1 MIEYEKIYPVFLT
14 VILLGSLAFGCA
26 TTDSDDIATQNKRE
40 ADASGLDS
48 HTIGVATYNIRDAQ
62 VMMFK
67 EYLDHY
73 IGDCFPDV
81 TFLYSESISG
91 SEELMDF
98 LELCAENG
106 AEGVMVFGSYD
117 LQKEVAF
124 CAEHDMYM
132 IRPSATSSDAD
143 FEAVASNPYY
153 IGEIGP
159 GSELEYE
166 AGADMTQ
173 TMAED
178 RKTYLIL
185 SGGAAEDNE
194 MHRLR
199 TLGMLETLQE
209 IYGAELEQTAEELAV
224 TEETVTVEAGGLKVT
239 VFPGYLEREENA
251 AAAAKMIEDGDY
263 TTVLSSVPVSP
274 LMETLDTVKVECGT
288 IDCFSEDNSYGFQ
301 DGTISYVAGKYQSEI
316 GPGFAALYNAITGNA
331 DAFRENGRAFRLKQG
346 FWTAKS
352 SEEYEK
358 MYSLARSISVN
369 AYNYEDLYSVIKSM
383 TPEADFDSLKT
394 LAESFSYEACMERR
408 GLH

>member
-1 MIEYEKIYPVFLT
+1 
-14 VILLGSLAFGCA
+14 
-26 TTDSDDIATQNKRE
+26 
-40 ADASGLDS
+40 
-48 HTIGVATYNIRDAQ
+48 
-62 VMMFK
+62 MMFK

-166 AGADMTQ
+166 AGADMTR

-178 RKTYLIL
+178 GKTYLIL

>member
-1 MIEYEKIYPVFLT
+1 MRKYILFFLT

-143 FEAVASNPYY
+143 FEAVASNTYY

-166 AGADMTQ
+166 AGADMTR

-178 RKTYLIL
+178 GKTYLIL

-209 IYGAELEQTAEELAV
+209 IYGTELEQTAEELAV

>member
-1 MIEYEKIYPVFLT
+1 MRKYILFFLT

-166 AGADMTQ
+166 AGADMTR

-178 RKTYLIL
+178 GKNYLIL

-209 IYGAELEQTAEELAV
+209 IYGTELEQTAEELAV

>member
-1 MIEYEKIYPVFLT
+1 MRKYILFFLT

-106 AEGVMVFGSYD
+106 AEGVMVFGCYD

-166 AGADMTQ
+166 AGADMTR

-178 RKTYLIL
+178 GKTYLIL

-209 IYGAELEQTAEELAV
+209 IYGTELEQTAEELAV

>member
-1 MIEYEKIYPVFLT
+1 MRKYILFFLT
-14 VILLGSLAFGCA
+14 VILLGFLAFGCA

-166 AGADMTQ
+166 AGADMTR

-178 RKTYLIL
+178 GKTYLIL

-209 IYGAELEQTAEELAV
+209 IYGTELEQTAEELAV

-383 TPEADFDSLKT
+383 TPEADFDFLKT

>member
-1 MIEYEKIYPVFLT
+1 MRKYILFFLT

-166 AGADMTQ
+166 AGADMTR

-369 AYNYEDLYSVIKSM
+369 ASTYEDLYSVIKSM

>member
-1 MIEYEKIYPVFLT
+1 MRKYILFFLT

-143 FEAVASNPYY
+143 FEAVASNTYY

-166 AGADMTQ
+166 AGADMTR

-178 RKTYLIL
+178 GKNYLIL

-209 IYGAELEQTAEELAV
+209 IYGTELEQTAEELAV

>member
-1 MIEYEKIYPVFLT
+1 MRKYILFFLT

-106 AEGVMVFGSYD
+106 AEGVMVFGCYD

-166 AGADMTQ
+166 AGADMTR

-178 RKTYLIL
+178 GKNYLIL

-209 IYGAELEQTAEELAV
+209 IYGTELEQTAEELAV

>member
-1 MIEYEKIYPVFLT
+1 MRKYILFFLT
-14 VILLGSLAFGCA
+14 VILLGFLAFGCA

-166 AGADMTQ
+166 AGADMTR

-178 RKTYLIL
+178 GKTYLIL

-209 IYGAELEQTAEELAV
+209 IYGTELEQTAEELEV

>member
-1 MIEYEKIYPVFLT
+1 MRKYILFFLT
-14 VILLGSLAFGCA
+14 VILLGFLAFGCA

-166 AGADMTQ
+166 AGADMTR

-178 RKTYLIL
+178 GKTYLIL

-209 IYGAELEQTAEELAV
+209 IYGTELEQTAEELAV

-408 GLH
+408 GLN

>member
-1 MIEYEKIYPVFLT
+1 MRKYILFFLT

-166 AGADMTQ
+166 AGADMTR

-352 SEEYEK
+352 SEEYEE

-383 TPEADFDSLKT
+383 TPEAGFDSLKT

>member
-1 MIEYEKIYPVFLT
+1 MRKYILFFLT

-166 AGADMTQ
+166 AGADMTR

-178 RKTYLIL
+178 GKNYLIL

-209 IYGAELEQTAEELAV
+209 IYGTELEQTAEELAV

-316 GPGFAALYNAITGNA
+316 GPGFAALYNDITGNA

>member
-1 MIEYEKIYPVFLT
+1 MRKYILFFLT

>member
-1 MIEYEKIYPVFLT
+1 MRKYILFFLT

-166 AGADMTQ
+166 AGADMTR

-178 RKTYLIL
+178 GKTYLIL

-224 TEETVTVEAGGLKVT
+224 TEETVTVEAGRLKVT

>member
-1 MIEYEKIYPVFLT
+1 MRKYILFFLT
-14 VILLGSLAFGCA
+14 VILLGFLAFGCA

-166 AGADMTQ
+166 AGADMTR

-178 RKTYLIL
+178 GKTYLIL

-274 LMETLDTVKVECGT
+274 LMEALDTVKVECGT

>member
-1 MIEYEKIYPVFLT
+1 MRKYILFFLT
-14 VILLGSLAFGCA
+14 VILLGFLAFGCA

-143 FEAVASNPYY
+143 FEAVASNTYY

-166 AGADMTQ
+166 AGADMTR

-178 RKTYLIL
+178 GKTYLIL

>member
-1 MIEYEKIYPVFLT
+1 MRKYILFFLT

-166 AGADMTQ
+166 AGADMTR

-178 RKTYLIL
+178 GKTYLIL

-209 IYGAELEQTAEELAV
+209 IYGTELEQTAEELAV

>member
-1 MIEYEKIYPVFLT
+1 MRKYILFFLT

-166 AGADMTQ
+166 AGADMTR

-178 RKTYLIL
+178 GKTYLIL

-274 LMETLDTVKVECGT
+274 LMEALDTVKVECGT

-383 TPEADFDSLKT
+383 TPEAGFDSLKT

>member
-1 MIEYEKIYPVFLT
+1 MRNYILFFLT

-166 AGADMTQ
+166 AGADMTR

-178 RKTYLIL
+178 GKNYLIL

-209 IYGAELEQTAEELAV
+209 IYGTELEQTAEELAV

>member
-1 MIEYEKIYPVFLT
+1 MRKYILFFLT
-14 VILLGSLAFGCA
+14 VILLGFLAFGCA
-26 TTDSDDIATQNKRE
+26 TTDSDDIVTQNKRE

-166 AGADMTQ
+166 AGADMTR

-178 RKTYLIL
+178 GKTYLIL

-209 IYGAELEQTAEELAV
+209 IYGTELEQTAEELAV

>member
-1 MIEYEKIYPVFLT
+1 MRKYILFFLT

-153 IGEIGP
+153 IGEIGS

-166 AGADMTQ
+166 AGADMTR

>member
-1 MIEYEKIYPVFLT
+1 MRKYILFFLT

-166 AGADMTQ
+166 AGADMTR

-178 RKTYLIL
+178 GKTYLIL

-224 TEETVTVEAGGLKVT
+224 TEETATVEAGGRKAT
-239 VFPGYLEREENA
+239 VFPVYLERE
-251 AAAAKMIEDGDY
+251 
-263 TTVLSSVPVSP
+263 
-274 LMETLDTVKVECGT
+274 
-288 IDCFSEDNSYGFQ
+288 
-301 DGTISYVAGKYQSEI
+301 
-316 GPGFAALYNAITGNA
+316 
-331 DAFRENGRAFRLKQG
+331 
-346 FWTAKS
+346 
-352 SEEYEK
+352 
-358 MYSLARSISVN
+358 
-369 AYNYEDLYSVIKSM
+369 
-383 TPEADFDSLKT
+383 
-394 LAESFSYEACMERR
+394 
-408 GLH
+408 

>member
-1 MIEYEKIYPVFLT
+1 MRKYILFFLT
-14 VILLGSLAFGCA
+14 VILLGFLAFGCA

-166 AGADMTQ
+166 AGADMTR

-178 RKTYLIL
+178 GKTYLTL

-209 IYGAELEQTAEELAV
+209 IYGTELEQTAEELAV

>member
-1 MIEYEKIYPVFLT
+1 MRKYILFFLT
-14 VILLGSLAFGCA
+14 VILLGFLAFGCA

-40 ADASGLDS
+40 ADASGLAS

-166 AGADMTQ
+166 ADADMTR

-178 RKTYLIL
+178 GKNYLIL

-209 IYGAELEQTAEELAV
+209 IYGTELEQTAEELAV

>member
-1 MIEYEKIYPVFLT
+1 
-14 VILLGSLAFGCA
+14 
-26 TTDSDDIATQNKRE
+26 
-40 ADASGLDS
+40 
-48 HTIGVATYNIRDAQ
+48 
-62 VMMFK
+62 
-67 EYLDHY
+67 
-73 IGDCFPDV
+73 
-81 TFLYSESISG
+81 
-91 SEELMDF
+91 
-98 LELCAENG
+98 
-106 AEGVMVFGSYD
+106 
-117 LQKEVAF
+117 
-124 CAEHDMYM
+124 
-132 IRPSATSSDAD
+132 
-143 FEAVASNPYY
+143 
-153 IGEIGP
+153 
-159 GSELEYE
+159 
-166 AGADMTQ
+166 MTR

-178 RKTYLIL
+178 GKNYLIL

-209 IYGAELEQTAEELAV
+209 IYGTELEQTAEELAV

>member
-1 MIEYEKIYPVFLT
+1 MRKYILFFLT
-14 VILLGSLAFGCA
+14 VILLGFLAFGCA

-143 FEAVASNPYY
+143 FEAVASNTYY

-166 AGADMTQ
+166 AGADMMR

-178 RKTYLIL
+178 GKTYLIL

>member
-1 MIEYEKIYPVFLT
+1 MRKYILFFLT

-301 DGTISYVAGKYQSEI
+301 DGTISYVAGKCQSEI

>member
-1 MIEYEKIYPVFLT
+1 MRKYILFFLT

-166 AGADMTQ
+166 AGADMTR

-178 RKTYLIL
+178 GKTYLIL

-209 IYGAELEQTAEELAV
+209 IYGTELEQTAEELAV

-331 DAFRENGRAFRLKQG
+331 DAFRENGRAFCLKQG

>member
-1 MIEYEKIYPVFLT
+1 MRKYILFFLT
-14 VILLGSLAFGCA
+14 VILLGFLAFGCA

-166 AGADMTQ
+166 AGADMTR

-178 RKTYLIL
+178 GKTYLIL

-209 IYGAELEQTAEELAV
+209 IYGTELEQTAEELAV

-251 AAAAKMIEDGDY
+251 AAAAKMIEDGDC

-408 GLH
+408 GLN

>member
-1 MIEYEKIYPVFLT
+1 MRKYILFFLT

-166 AGADMTQ
+166 AGADMTR

-178 RKTYLIL
+178 GKTYLIL

>member
-1 MIEYEKIYPVFLT
+1 MRKYILFFLT

-166 AGADMTQ
+166 AGADMTR

-394 LAESFSYEACMERR
+394 LAESFSYEVCMERR